1 MALWFKHWNWPYPLR
16 VKTTYKPWPIPY
28 KKYSK
33 GNLYLVYQQLPSPRS
48 RNENEPFGEAMV
60 RGFEEGLSYMNYEGA
75 FFKFCFVDFPVKT
88 KEEQQQRLADL
99 QKTVVEIYK
108 ICSENNTKLII
119 GNALPLPSPNEYT
132 LNLQQEYNHWL
143 EEFAMSRENILIF
156 DLYTPLTDE
165 KGRFKMNLARASDDH
180 HPGEKAFAML
190 DKSLFPQV
198 EEWIMQQ

>member
-156 DLYTPLTDE
+156 DLYTPLTDK

-190 DKSLFPQV
+190 DKSFFPQV